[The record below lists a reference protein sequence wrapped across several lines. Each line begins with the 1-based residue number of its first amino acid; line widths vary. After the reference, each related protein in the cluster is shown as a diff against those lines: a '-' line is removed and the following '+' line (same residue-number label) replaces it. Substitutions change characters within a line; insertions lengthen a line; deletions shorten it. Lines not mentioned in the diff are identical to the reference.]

1 MTLID
6 THCHIYDKRFSN
18 DIEDVIRRA
27 QDSGLSHII
36 TVGTDLKTVEL
47 CIELCEKYPIVYA
60 TAGIHP
66 HEAKDCPPNYLNEL
80 ESFVTHPKVVAVG
93 EIGLDYFYNFSDPDI
108 QIRMFREQLEFAVS
122 SDLPAIVHTRDSDD
136 DLVHH
141 LTQSGN
147 RYGVVHSFS
156 GDKSM
161 AEKLIQLD
169 YLISFTGMVT
179 FIKEALPE
187 VVEWIAADKYMIE
200 TDSPYLTPKP
210 FRGKKNEPAYV
221 RYIAEKIAQIRHIS
235 VEEVA
240 EQTTENALAFFRKLT
255 I

>member
-1 MTLID
+1 
-6 THCHIYDKRFSN
+6 
-18 DIEDVIRRA
+18 
-27 QDSGLSHII
+27 
-36 TVGTDLKTVEL
+36 
-47 CIELCEKYPIVYA
+47 
-60 TAGIHP
+60 
-66 HEAKDCPPNYLNEL
+66 
-80 ESFVTHPKVVAVG
+80 
-93 EIGLDYFYNFSDPDI
+93 
-108 QIRMFREQLEFAVS
+108 
-122 SDLPAIVHTRDSDD
+122 VHTRDSDD